1 MTQSTPESARA
12 ERSAASL
19 ALIVGVLL
27 LLIKFGAYLLTGS
40 AAILSDALESIV
52 NVLAGGFALYAV
64 ILAHLPADREHPYGH
79 GKVEFLSAGFEGG
92 MIILAAVM
100 IVGGAIQ
107 KLFRGGGVQ
116 KIDSGLLLIALAM
129 LINGSVGFFLIRKGK
144 SSGSITLEA
153 DGKHLLSD
161 AVTSVVVLCA
171 LGLVRLT
178 GLQWIDPLA
187 AIVVAL
193 YIGWMALGLLR
204 RSAAGLM
211 DEQDREDDAKIRNI
225 LDAHLAPS
233 GKPPMICSYHKLR
246 HRHSGR
252 YHWVDFHI
260 MVPAAMDVETG
271 HKVASSIEYEIEQS
285 IGEGNATAHVE
296 PCHASNCAG
305 CDGASAASA

>member
-1 MTQSTPESARA
+1 
-12 ERSAASL
+12 
-19 ALIVGVLL
+19 
-27 LLIKFGAYLLTGS
+27 
-40 AAILSDALESIV
+40 
-52 NVLAGGFALYAV
+52 
-64 ILAHLPADREHPYGH
+64 
-79 GKVEFLSAGFEGG
+79 

-296 PCHASNCAG
+296 PCHAPNCAG